1 MQGKQFKLIYF
12 SYGKS
17 EVKQISLGW
26 KTVIGATFSSFI
38 ILLGLTFFTLK
49 AFTTFFHNTKI
60 SHFAKANSQ
69 LKDRLATMEGKVDYI
84 NKKVKALETDDNALR
99 VFVDM
104 PTVDGDTRKFGVGG
118 LSEETFTS
126 SLDEDVRERTSRVQ
140 QLINNL
146 EQRIQFTSESREEIL
161 NKYRN
166 DLNVL
171 KRTPSIWP
179 VIGGRV
185 TDGFGYRMD
194 PFLDK
199 FKFHYGIDIS
209 APRGT
214 DVYATAD
221 GRVVDV
227 IARYKPNSGYGK
239 QITIDHGN
247 GYRTHYAHLQKV
259 LVKKGEWIRRYA
271 VIGKVGDTG
280 RSTAPHLHYEV
291 LTHGKCVNPRNFIL
305 EDDKADD
312 SAIAK
317 LQ

>member
-12 SYGKS
+12 SFAKS

-26 KTVIGATFSSFI
+26 KIVIGATFSSFI

-49 AFTTFFHNTKI
+49 AFTSFFHDNKI
-60 SHFAKANSQ
+60 IHLTKANLQ
-69 LKDRLATMEGKVDYI
+69 LKDRLATMEDKVGYI
-84 NKKVKALETDDNALR
+84 NKKVKSLETEDNDLR

-104 PTVDGDTRKFGVGG
+104 PAVEGDIRKFGVGG

-126 SLDEDVRERTSRVQ
+126 SALDEDVREKANRVQ
-140 QLINNL
+140 QLIDNL
-146 EQRIQFTSESREEIL
+146 EQRVQFTSESREEIL
-161 NKYRN
+161 KKYRN
-166 DLNVL
+166 DLNAL
-171 KRTPSIWP
+171 KRTPSVWP

-214 DVYATAD
+214 DLYATAD
-221 GRVVDV
+221 GRVVNV
-227 IARYKPNSGYGK
+227 TTRYKPNHGYGK

-259 LVKKGEWIRRYA
+259 LVKKGEWIRRYT

-291 LTHGKCVNPRNFIL
+291 LTHGKRVDPRNFIL
-305 EDDKADD
+305 E
-312 SAIAK
+312 
-317 LQ
+317 

>member
-26 KTVIGATFSSFI
+26 KTIIGATFSSFI
-38 ILLGLTFFTLK
+38 ILMGLTFFTLK
-49 AFTTFFHNTKI
+49 TFTAFFHDTKTSHLTRANNT
-60 SHFAKANSQ
+60 
-69 LKDRLATMEGKVDYI
+69 LKSRLAEMENQVADI
-84 NKKVKALETDDNALR
+84 NKKVQSLESEDNDLR

-104 PTVDGDTRKFGVGG
+104 PKVDGDIRKFGVGG
-118 LSEETFTS
+118 LAEETFTSS
-126 SLDEDVRERTSRVQ
+126 SLDEDVRDRANRVQ

-166 DLNVL
+166 DLNGL
-171 KRTPSIWP
+171 KRTPSVWP

-227 IARYKPNSGYGK
+227 TTRYKPNSGYGK

-291 LTHGKCVNPRNFIL
+291 IAHGKRVDPRNFIL
-305 EDDKADD
+305 E
-312 SAIAK
+312 
-317 LQ
+317 